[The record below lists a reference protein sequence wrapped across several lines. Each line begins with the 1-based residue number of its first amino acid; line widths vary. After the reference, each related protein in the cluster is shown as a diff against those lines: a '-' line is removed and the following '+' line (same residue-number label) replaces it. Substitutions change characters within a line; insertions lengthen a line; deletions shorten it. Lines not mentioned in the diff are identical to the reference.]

1 MKLRALARPLA
12 VLALMLFASVLS
24 VVAVP
29 SAKVSNTRPSIDLE
43 RAVPKEFGDWRI
55 DPSVVPL
62 PPTPDQ
68 EQNLRQTYDQIL
80 SRTYVNRR
88 GQRMM
93 LSMAY
98 GSSQSQRLRVHRQE
112 VCYTSQGFKV
122 TGLERTVA
130 RILGVDVPLTRM
142 VATQGSR
149 IEPVIYWFTMG
160 DQVVLTYFQ
169 REMAHFKHVLSGYL
183 PDGYLVRVSSLSP
196 DGPRAYGQ
204 QIAFAEELLQQVDPE
219 LRRRLTGHP

>member
-1 MKLRALARPLA
+1 MMLRALARPLV

-29 SAKVSNTRPSIDLE
+29 SAKLSDARPSIDLE

-55 DPSVVPL
+55 DKSVVPL

-80 SRTYVNRR
+80 SRSYVNRR
-88 GQRMM
+88 GERMM

-98 GSSQSQRLRVHRQE
+98 GSSQTQQLRAHRQE
-112 VCYTSQGFKV
+112 VCYSSQGFKI
-122 TGLERTVA
+122 TGLERTTA
-130 RILGVDVPLTRM
+130 PILGVEVPLTRM
-142 VATQGSR
+142 VATRGSR
-149 IEPVIYWFTMG
+149 IEPVTYFLTMG
-160 DQVVLTYFQ
+160 DQVVLTYLQ
-169 REMAHFKHVLSGYL
+169 REVVHFKYMLSGYL

-204 QIAFAEELLQQVDPE
+204 QLAFAEELLQQVDPE